1 MFYNSLFFYR
11 AQAHL
16 VEIPSDLECKDCTI
30 RLVRQALEWSKR
42 YLFWSCADVDIVQ
55 AGQYAEDCSGHG
67 KALAGRCRCDR
78 LYYGHRCQYQDECI
92 NNDDC
97 GFRGRCINVDATTA
111 PRKQC
116 FCQLGYFGP
125 GCSKVLRIAKMSS
138 SSSWFFAF
146 SSSRTPNWG
155 VRKSKKACT
164 PKEKLQRIILCFGE
178 CYQIPRKSKW
188 HCVLRALVMQP

>member
-1 MFYNSLFFYR
+1 MLPTLILRLFHSQNNWQRKYTFYNLLFFFYR

-138 SSSWFFAF
+138 SSS
-146 SSSRTPNWG
+146 
-155 VRKSKKACT
+155 
-164 PKEKLQRIILCFGE
+164 
-178 CYQIPRKSKW
+178 
-188 HCVLRALVMQP
+188 